1 MKKTSI
7 KRNILYN
14 TFYQVLT
21 IILPFITAPYIS
33 RVIGAAGIGTYSYTL
48 SIQTYFSMFAALGTA
63 SYGIREIAR
72 NRDDEYKRSKIF
84 WEIELLTVITTTIC
98 LIGWMVVIGISN
110 EYKIFFVIL
119 TMNLINTMFDISW
132 FFAGMEQFKYTI
144 IQNTFFKILGVVAL
158 FIFVKRPEDVT
169 LYVLIMSL
177 STLLGTISMW
187 LYLPK
192 FIKKVKFK
200 ELKVFPHFKETLIYF
215 IPTIATSVYTV
226 LDKTLIG
233 VITKEP
239 KQNGYY
245 EQAIKIINMASA
257 VTFASLNTVLSSR
270 NSYLFIEKK
279 EDEIKKK
286 INLSI
291 NYILFLGIG
300 MVLGLMAVTDKFV
313 PIFYGKGY
321 DEVITL
327 IKILSPLIIIIGIS
341 NCLGSQYYNPAGLR
355 SKSVKFIIAGAS
367 TNLVLNL
374 ILIPKFGA
382 EGAAFATIVAESTIT
397 LLYLKFCNNFYSLKL
412 IIKNGWKKML
422 SGIIMYIFI
431 ILINNVKLNSVLIMG
446 LQIVV
451 GILIYVICLFVLKD
465 EFIKTILESIK
476 EKYLKKVNE

>member
-21 IILPFITAPYIS
+21 LILPFITAPYIS

-192 FIKKVKFK
+192 FIKKIKFK

-355 SKSVKFIIAGAS
+355 NRSAKFIIAGAC
-367 TNLVLNL
+367 TNLILNL
-374 ILIPKFGA
+374 ILIPNFRA
-382 EGAAFATIVAESTIT
+382 RGAAVATIIAELTIT
-397 LLYLKFCNNFYSLKL
+397 MLYLKRCDGFYSFRLLLKFA
-412 IIKNGWKKML
+412 WKKIIAGVGMIIIISLLNLLNIGDLGML
-422 SGIIMYIFI
+422 
-431 ILINNVKLNSVLIMG
+431 ILQVSVGVLVYMT
-446 LQIVV
+446 
-451 GILIYVICLFVLKD
+451 ILFMIKD
-465 EFIKTILESIK
+465 EFVVETFKQLRKKIKGGGK
-476 EKYLKKVNE
+476 

>member
-21 IILPFITAPYIS
+21 LILPFITAPYIS

-72 NRDDEYKRSKIF
+72 NRDNEYKRSKIF
-84 WEIELLTVITTTIC
+84 CEIELLTVITTTIC

-144 IQNTFFKILGVVAL
+144 IQNTIFKILGVVAL

-239 KQNGYY
+239 KENGYY

-355 SKSVKFIIAGAS
+355 NRSAKFIIAGAC
-367 TNLVLNL
+367 TNLILNL
-374 ILIPKFGA
+374 ILIPNFGA
-382 EGAAFATIVAESTIT
+382 RGAAVATIIAELTIT
-397 LLYLKFCNNFYSLKL
+397 MLYLKRCDGFYSFILLLKSA
-412 IIKNGWKKML
+412 WKKIIAGVGMIIIISLLNLLNIGDLEML
-422 SGIIMYIFI
+422 
-431 ILINNVKLNSVLIMG
+431 ILQVSVGVLVYMT
-446 LQIVV
+446 
-451 GILIYVICLFVLKD
+451 ILFMIKD
-465 EFIKTILESIK
+465 EFVVETFKQLRKKIKGGGK
-476 EKYLKKVNE
+476 

>member
-21 IILPFITAPYIS
+21 LILPFITAPYIS

-72 NRDDEYKRSKIF
+72 NRDDEYERSKIF

-144 IQNTFFKILGVVAL
+144 IQNTIFKILGVVAL

-355 SKSVKFIIAGAS
+355 NRSAKFIIAGAC
-367 TNLVLNL
+367 TNLILNL
-374 ILIPKFGA
+374 ILIPNFRA
-382 EGAAFATIVAESTIT
+382 RGAAVATIIAELTIT
-397 LLYLKFCNNFYSLKL
+397 MLYLKRCDGFYSFRLLLKFA
-412 IIKNGWKKML
+412 WKKIIAGVGMIIIISLLNLLNIGDLGML
-422 SGIIMYIFI
+422 
-431 ILINNVKLNSVLIMG
+431 ILQVSVGVLVYMT
-446 LQIVV
+446 
-451 GILIYVICLFVLKD
+451 ILFMIKD
-465 EFIKTILESIK
+465 EFVVETFKQLRKKIKGGGK
-476 EKYLKKVNE
+476 

>member
-21 IILPFITAPYIS
+21 LILPFITAPYIS

-144 IQNTFFKILGVVAL
+144 IQNTIFKILGVVAL

-239 KQNGYY
+239 KENGYY

-355 SKSVKFIIAGAS
+355 NRSAKFIIAGAC
-367 TNLVLNL
+367 TNLILNL
-374 ILIPKFGA
+374 ILIPNFRA
-382 EGAAFATIVAESTIT
+382 RGAAVATIIAELTIT
-397 LLYLKFCNNFYSLKL
+397 MLYLKRCDGFYSFRLLLKFA
-412 IIKNGWKKML
+412 WKKIIAGVGMIIIISLLNLLNIGDLGML
-422 SGIIMYIFI
+422 
-431 ILINNVKLNSVLIMG
+431 ILQVSVGVLVYMT
-446 LQIVV
+446 
-451 GILIYVICLFVLKD
+451 ILFMIKD
-465 EFIKTILESIK
+465 EFVVETFKQLR
-476 EKYLKKVNE
+476 KK

>member
-21 IILPFITAPYIS
+21 LILPFITAPYIS

-72 NRDDEYKRSKIF
+72 NRDDKYKRSKIF

-98 LIGWMVVIGISN
+98 LIGWMVVIRISN
-110 EYKIFFVIL
+110 EYKVFFLIL
-119 TMNLINTMFDISW
+119 TMNLVNTMFDISW
-132 FFAGMEQFKYTI
+132 FYAGMEQFKYTI
-144 IQNTFFKILGVVAL
+144 IQNSIFKVLGVVAL
-158 FIFVKRPEDVT
+158 FVLVKRPEDVT

-177 STLLGTISMW
+177 STLLGTMSMW

-192 FIKKVKFK
+192 FIGKVKLK
-200 ELKVFPHFKETLIYF
+200 ELEILPHFKETLIYF

-270 NSYLFIEKK
+270 NSYLFTEKK

-300 MVLGLMAVTDKFV
+300 MVLGLIAVTDKFV
-313 PIFYGKGY
+313 PLFYGKGY

-341 NCLGSQYYNPAGLR
+341 ICLGSQYYNPAGLR
-355 SKSVKFIIAGAS
+355 NRSAKFIIVGAC
-367 TNLVLNL
+367 TNLILNL

-382 EGAAFATIVAESTIT
+382 RGAAVATIIAESTIT
-397 LLYLKFCNNFYSLKL
+397 MLYLERCDGFYSFKVLLKS
-412 IIKNGWKKML
+412 GWKK
-422 SGIIMYIFI
+422 IIAGVGMIVIISLLNLLNISDLGMFI
-431 ILINNVKLNSVLIMG
+431 
-446 LQIVV
+446 LQVSIGV
-451 GILIYVICLFVLKD
+451 FVYM
-465 EFIKTILESIK
+465 TILFMIK
-476 EKYLKKVNE
+476 DKFVVETFNQLREKIKSGGK

>member
-21 IILPFITAPYIS
+21 LILPFITAPYIS

-144 IQNTFFKILGVVAL
+144 IQNTIFKILGVVAL

-239 KQNGYY
+239 KENGYY

-355 SKSVKFIIAGAS
+355 NRSAKFIIAGAC
-367 TNLVLNL
+367 TNLILNL
-374 ILIPKFGA
+374 ILIPNFRA
-382 EGAAFATIVAESTIT
+382 RGAAVATIIAELTIT
-397 LLYLKFCNNFYSLKL
+397 MLYLKRCDGFYSFRLL
-412 IIKNGWKKML
+412 IKFAWKKIIAGVGMIIIISLLNLLNIGDLGML
-422 SGIIMYIFI
+422 
-431 ILINNVKLNSVLIMG
+431 ILQVSVGVLVYMT
-446 LQIVV
+446 
-451 GILIYVICLFVLKD
+451 ILFMIKD
-465 EFIKTILESIK
+465 EFVVETFKQLRKKIKGGGK
-476 EKYLKKVNE
+476 

>member
-21 IILPFITAPYIS
+21 LILPFITAPYIS

-72 NRDDEYKRSKIF
+72 NRDDKYKRSKIF

-98 LIGWMVVIGISN
+98 LIGWMVVIRISN
-110 EYKIFFVIL
+110 EYKVFFLIL
-119 TMNLINTMFDISW
+119 TMNLVNTMFDISW
-132 FFAGMEQFKYTI
+132 FYAGMEQFKYTI
-144 IQNTFFKILGVVAL
+144 IQNSIFKVLGVVAL
-158 FIFVKRPEDVT
+158 FVLVKRPEDVT

-177 STLLGTISMW
+177 STLLGTMSMW

-192 FIKKVKFK
+192 FLGKVKVK
-200 ELKVFPHFKETLIYF
+200 ELKILPHFKETLIYF

-270 NSYLFIEKK
+270 NSYLFTEKK

-300 MVLGLMAVTDKFV
+300 MVLGLIAVTDKFV
-313 PIFYGKGY
+313 PFFYGKGY

-355 SKSVKFIIAGAS
+355 NRSAKFIIVGAC
-367 TNLVLNL
+367 TNLILNL

-382 EGAAFATIVAESTIT
+382 RGAAVATIIAESTIT
-397 LLYLKFCNNFYSLKL
+397 MLYLERCDGFYSFKVLLKS
-412 IIKNGWKKML
+412 GWKK
-422 SGIIMYIFI
+422 IIAGVGMIVIISLLNLLNISDLGMFI
-431 ILINNVKLNSVLIMG
+431 
-446 LQIVV
+446 LQVSIGV
-451 GILIYVICLFVLKD
+451 FVYM
-465 EFIKTILESIK
+465 TILFMIK
-476 EKYLKKVNE
+476 DKFVVETFNQLREKIKSGGK

>member
-21 IILPFITAPYIS
+21 LILPFITAPYIS

-72 NRDDEYKRSKIF
+72 NRDNEYKRSKIF

-144 IQNTFFKILGVVAL
+144 IQNTIFKILGVVAL

-239 KQNGYY
+239 KENGYY

-355 SKSVKFIIAGAS
+355 NRSAKFIIAGAC
-367 TNLVLNL
+367 TNLILNL
-374 ILIPKFGA
+374 ILIPNFGA
-382 EGAAFATIVAESTIT
+382 RGAAVATIIAELTIT
-397 LLYLKFCNNFYSLKL
+397 MLYLKRCDGFYSFRLLLKSA
-412 IIKNGWKKML
+412 WKKIIAGVGMIIIISLLNLLNIGDLGML
-422 SGIIMYIFI
+422 
-431 ILINNVKLNSVLIMG
+431 ILQVSVGVLVYMT
-446 LQIVV
+446 
-451 GILIYVICLFVLKD
+451 ILFMIKD
-465 EFIKTILESIK
+465 EFVVETFNQLRKKIKGGGK
-476 EKYLKKVNE
+476 

>member
-21 IILPFITAPYIS
+21 LILPFITAPYIS

-144 IQNTFFKILGVVAL
+144 IQNTIFKILGVVAL

-239 KQNGYY
+239 KENGYY

-270 NSYLFIEKK
+270 NSYL
-279 EDEIKKK
+279 
-286 INLSI
+286 
-291 NYILFLGIG
+291 
-300 MVLGLMAVTDKFV
+300 LMEVTDKFV

-355 SKSVKFIIAGAS
+355 NRSAKFIIAGAC
-367 TNLVLNL
+367 TNLILNL
-374 ILIPKFGA
+374 ILIPNFGA
-382 EGAAFATIVAESTIT
+382 RGAAVATIIAELTIT
-397 LLYLKFCNNFYSLKL
+397 MLYLKRCDGFYSFRLLLKSA
-412 IIKNGWKKML
+412 WKKIIAGVGMIIIISLLNLLNIGDLGML
-422 SGIIMYIFI
+422 
-431 ILINNVKLNSVLIMG
+431 ILQVSVGVLVYMT
-446 LQIVV
+446 
-451 GILIYVICLFVLKD
+451 ILFMIKD
-465 EFIKTILESIK
+465 EFVVETFNQLR
-476 EKYLKKVNE
+476 KK